1 MTTFLMSLPA
11 VLGIVGFVIYL
22 IVKKSITADPIIK
35 SILNKL
41 KQDSPEFYKHLQQLP
56 EAERTQLIL
65 KDNEFKQK
73 LSEGD
78 RLILSRIVSNQ
89 FRTNIFVY
97 SLCAILLVV
106 GLYLFLKPK
115 PLNIDSI
122 QLQNSNSSSD
132 DLITDLDPVTVTWTS
147 TGTDGL
153 IYAVLENAGQESNP
167 TGYPFRHQLAK

>member
-41 KQDSPEFYKHLQQLP
+41 KHDSPEFYKHLQQLP
-56 EAERTQLIL
+56 ESERSQLIL

-78 RLILSRIVSNQ
+78 RLILNRIISNQ

-97 SLCAILLVV
+97 
-106 GLYLFLKPK
+106 
-115 PLNIDSI
+115 
-122 QLQNSNSSSD
+122 QLMCYSSSCWP
-132 DLITDLDPVTVTWTS
+132 L
-147 TGTDGL
+147 
-153 IYAVLENAGQESNP
+153 
-167 TGYPFRHQLAK
+167 PFP